1 MFERG
6 GEVDKRVMQQL
17 YWIFYSNP
25 IQVSHQT
32 TSKAGPRE
40 KGWMGMGVLTE
51 SDCRGG
57 LQHTHRSRTA
67 KPSLKKLNQHET
79 ILERIVCFYYK

>member
-1 MFERG
+1 M
-6 GEVDKRVMQQL
+6 DKRVMQQL